1 MISPLS
7 WISGVAVLC
16 VNKAFASNIQKGNKM
31 GLPGDFGFEPLRLH
45 PKDGTDQKGMQ
56 LAKIKHGQFSMMTI
70 PGFANQ

>member
-1 MISPLS
+1 M
-7 WISGVAVLC
+7 AVLC

-45 PKDGTDQKGMQ
+45 PKDGTDQKGIQ
-56 LAKIKHGQFSMMTI
+56 LAKIKHGQFSMMAI